1 MTAGE
6 RLVWR
11 SPDRRVTVS
20 WREAQPARL
29 FIRETDGSVGEVDLR
44 GLAAIL
50 AAIGID
56 AGPPAPGG
64 VELGWLEA
72 PGDVRFVVDGRRVAV
87 NAGLELV
94 AGGIVEAVTAFIR
107 RLQQKDE
114 GEPEGNDA

>member
-20 WREAQPARL
+20 WREADPVRL
-29 FIRETDGSVGEVDLR
+29 FIREADGSIGEVDLR
-44 GLAAIL
+44 DLAAIL
-50 AAIGID
+50 ATLGLD
-56 AGPPAPGG
+56 AGPTAPGG

-72 PGDVRFVVDGRRVAV
+72 PGDVRFVIDGRRVAV
-87 NAGLELV
+87 AAGLELV
-94 AGGIVEAVTAFIR
+94 AAGIVEAVTAFVR
-107 RLQQKDE
+107 RLQLEAE